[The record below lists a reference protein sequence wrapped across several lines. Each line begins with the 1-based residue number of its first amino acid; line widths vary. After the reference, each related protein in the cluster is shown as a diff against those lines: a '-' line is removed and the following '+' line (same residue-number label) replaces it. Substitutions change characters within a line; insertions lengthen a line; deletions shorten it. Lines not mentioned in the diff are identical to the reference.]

1 MKNYSRIPTTLSAI
15 QLSLHT
21 SALRNTSADEKFLR
35 NFNSMLDRQTYY
47 LNIKIVRVI
56 TKPFTLVNVYDLI

>member
-15 QLSLHT
+15 QFLLHT
-21 SALRNTSADEKFLR
+21 SALRNTSTAEKFLR

-47 LNIKIVRVI
+47 LNIKI
-56 TKPFTLVNVYDLI
+56 K